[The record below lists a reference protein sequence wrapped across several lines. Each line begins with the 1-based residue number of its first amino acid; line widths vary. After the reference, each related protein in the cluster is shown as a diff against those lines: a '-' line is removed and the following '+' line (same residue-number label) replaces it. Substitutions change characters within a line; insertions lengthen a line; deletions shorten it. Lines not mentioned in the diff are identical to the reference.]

1 MEYNSTR
8 SRMAMPEYGR
18 NVQAMAEHLLTIE
31 DPQKRLQA
39 AEYLI
44 EVMVILTPHLKTIE
58 DYKHKLWDH
67 LYQMTDF
74 KLEVDSPYPKPAL
87 EDLHP
92 KPEPLP
98 YPQSRVKHRH
108 LGKTFEP
115 MLERAMAE
123 TDEEKRQQ
131 LTQLVGY
138 FMKLAYANWH
148 KEPVHDEMI
157 RNELSQLS
165 EGKLLFEPAGYRVY
179 VDTRPPMNA
188 YGKNRKKPGNQRQ
201 GGNTGNNYNRNKGK
215 YRSNKGKI

>member
-31 DPQKRLQA
+31 DPQRRLKA

-44 EVMVILTPHLKTIE
+44 EVMTILTPHLKTME

-74 KLEVDSPYPKPAL
+74 RLEVEGPYPKPL
-87 EDLHP
+87 PEEMRP
-92 KPEPLP
+92 KPDPLP
-98 YPQSRVKHRH
+98 YPQSKIKHRH

-115 MLERAMAE
+115 MLERAIAE
-123 TDEEKRQQ
+123 TDDEKRQQ
-131 LTQLVGY
+131 LTQLIGY

-165 EGKLLFEPAGYRVY
+165 GGKLLFEPAGYRVH
-179 VDTRPPMNA
+179 VDMRPEKSPYA
-188 YGKNRKKPGNQRQ
+188 KRGKKNSQRQ
-201 GGNTGNNYNRNKGK
+201 PGNNYNRNKGK
-215 YRSNKGKI
+215 YRKGKI